1 MAGGA
6 AVGPN
11 GVVLGV
17 EVRWCPGCHADRTVE
32 MVRLASDP
40 EPVAVC
46 TECGVGLESWLT
58 AETIELVGLAEQIE
72 QIEHRRAG
80 GKGQGAA

>member
-1 MAGGA
+1 MA
-6 AVGPN
+6 GPN
-11 GVVLGV
+11 GSYYPVLGV

-46 TECGVGLESWLT
+46 TECGVGLDAWLT
-58 AETIELVGLAEQIE
+58 TELVEW
-72 QIEHRRAG
+72 RRG
-80 GKGQGAA
+80 RYQQVSRGHGAA